1 MCYNQNIDQINSD
14 FWDYQEELEKRS
26 QKLKVNTTI
35 NKDNTLFDIIEDL
48 ENDVFGEVKL
58 EDIINE

>member
-26 QKLKVNTTI
+26 QKLKVNSKI
-35 NKDNTLFDIIEDL
+35 NNELPPDLQWIIEQD
-48 ENDVFGEVKL
+48 EKNYEI
-58 EDIINE
+58 E